1 MVVVKRCS
9 SGGGG
14 DAPVSQRERE
24 REREMSQ
31 GREERVSQ
39 PVERRVE
46 SGEPVGQS
54 DDLLEGD
61 GDLD

>member
-1 MVVVKRCS
+1 
-9 SGGGG
+9 
-14 DAPVSQRERE
+14 
-24 REREMSQ
+24 MSQ
-31 GREERVSQ
+31 GTEERVSQ
-39 PVERRVE
+39 PVERRE